1 MHLFQVLFKKNSNPH
16 HPSEKYKV
24 EVIVLAIEKVIS

>member
-1 MHLFQVLFKKNSNPH
+1 MHLFLVLFKKNSNPH

-24 EVIVLAIEKVIS
+24 EAIIVAIEKEIS